1 MKSDG
6 NVRHKLKQVKFR
18 HAKHEIEDLLT
29 PSPTNCTYNISE
41 GEFHKCSLQEQPMV
55 ICDKRY
61 GGLEVASG
69 CPNFQPK
76 YTKEQI
82 KESLSNF
89 FLNSSIPEIAR
100 RYPDMAALLW
110 VLGDPEDRTEL
121 LGDETIEEESI
132 PEEPSQI
139 LPELELK
146 ESSYVEEITIKDS
159 IYNILVFLKL
169 APKRLEVVKRND

>member
-18 HAKHEIEDLLT
+18 HTKQELETLLN
-29 PSPTNCTYNISE
+29 PSPTNCTYNIGE
-41 GEFHKCSLQEQPMV
+41 GDFHKCSLQEQPMI

-61 GGLEVASG
+61 GGIEVAAG
-69 CPNFQPK
+69 CPNFQSK
-76 YTKEQI
+76 YTKEEI
-82 KESLSNF
+82 KQSLSNF
-89 FLNSSIPEIAR
+89 FLNSSIPDIAR

-121 LGDETIEEESI
+121 FGDEALEEELISEQVL
-132 PEEPSQI
+132 PF

-146 ESSYVEEITIKDS
+146 DPSYVEESSITDT
-159 IYNILVFLKL
+159 IYNLLVKL
-169 APKRLEVVKRND
+169 RFIPKRLEVVKSND

>member
-18 HAKHEIEDLLT
+18 HTKHEIEDLLS
-29 PSPTNCTYNISE
+29 PSPANCTYNIGE
-41 GEFHKCSLQEQPMV
+41 GDFHKCSLQEQPMV

-61 GGLEVASG
+61 GGLEVASS

-76 YTKEQI
+76 YDKEQI

-89 FLNSSIPEIAR
+89 FLNSSIPDIAR

-121 LGDETIEEESI
+121 LGDEVIEEELV
-132 PEEPSQI
+132 PEQASSF

-146 ESSYVEEITIKDS
+146 EASYVEETTITDAL
-159 IYNILVFLKL
+159 YNILVFLKL
-169 APKRLEVVKRND
+169 APKRLEVVKSND